1 MNSDYINK
9 LSERKANKFNMMCL
23 VAMSI
28 LSLLVIVLNVA
39 GIFTQDNRLIISV
52 MLSLAFLNI
61 TPFVVYLIHD
71 KYLKKETILEKRYFK
86 YILLTFAYIT
96 ALLNGVTLSFHATL
110 LLVIPLLLA
119 AQYRNKKKMFLSL
132 PRKL

>member
-119 AQYRNKKKMFLSL
+119 AQYRNKKKMFILL
-132 PRKL
+132 F

>member
-61 TPFVVYLIHD
+61 TPFIVYLIHD

-86 YILLTFAYIT
+86 KIEYS
-96 ALLNGVTLSFHATL
+96 N
-110 LLVIPLLLA
+110 
-119 AQYRNKKKMFLSL
+119 
-132 PRKL
+132 